1 MFGDFIITR
10 ASTSNNML
18 EITYMKPDGEPGLSI
33 NVEFSGDYDQN
44 GSAEDILML
53 ATGGW
58 VSCKLGAH
66 AVCAVES

>member
-33 NVEFSGDYDQN
+33 NVEISGDYDQN

-53 ATGGW
+53 ATGG
-58 VSCKLGAH
+58 
-66 AVCAVES
+66 